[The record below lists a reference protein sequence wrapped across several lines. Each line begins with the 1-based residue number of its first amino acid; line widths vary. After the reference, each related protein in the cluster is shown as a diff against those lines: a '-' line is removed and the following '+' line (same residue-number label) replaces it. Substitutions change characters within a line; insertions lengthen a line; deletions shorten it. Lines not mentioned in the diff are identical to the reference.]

1 MKLFA
6 CDNPFYSTTKGAKTF
21 CSIIPQRIEQR
32 PVGKKICSPN
42 GTKRDIR
49 WLTSLRYQISW
60 WWWGRGIAIRAWINR
75 VNRTFSLK
83 RVRRFAYC
91 DRTCFSNG
99 AIIYEWRKKKGGR
112 IYDVFAATVETVRF
126 KELCPRS
133 VNSMKINRS

>member
-1 MKLFA
+1 MERNAIFA
-6 CDNPFYSTTKGAKTF
+6 GLHRYVIRFRGGGG
-21 CSIIPQRIEQR
+21 
-32 PVGKKICSPN
+32 GK
-42 GTKRDIR
+42 
-49 WLTSLRYQISW
+49 
-60 WWWGRGIAIRAWINR
+60 GIAIRAWINR